1 MGISRVLEAMASGG
15 LEAYNEDIQKQR
27 DYNMMADLEIKK
39 ANIQKLVDGNDN
51 RYFSAADG
59 ITRPRYDFNRKY
71 SYRRLYE

>member
-51 RYFSAADG
+51 RYFSAADLLTLKF
-59 ITRPRYDFNRKY
+59 I
-71 SYRRLYE
+71 